1 MLLVMK
7 KILLKILVYTALFF
21 IFLLIFGKL
30 MSRKQINNTVD
41 MDPASQPVIYM
52 SIGDITYNILR
63 GYSGSRDMSYERN
76 CLTYLNDDRE
86 LPFVINTFGQKVSN
100 ASYELRNIEDGRL
113 IEDGETPLNLNMLGN
128 PEGVIVFKD
137 LMIPGAEYQLSLK
150 LGMEDGRQL
159 YYYTRVIC
167 GNYGLAYD
175 KIAYARFFHDCLFD
189 KREAEKIK
197 KHLETNSS
205 LNDNSTFAH
214 VDIHSSFSQITYGDL
229 EVSPYGE
236 PLISLKEDNGT
247 NATICI
253 DYMLRNGYGSDMTA
267 YMAHE
272 SITVRYTDKSVY
284 IMSYDRTMEQITN
297 PLNMCVNDKIVLG
310 IADENPCIME
320 SADGGCIAFV
330 SGGRLFVY
338 NEAAGK
344 LACAYSFYDYGAFDV
359 RNICGKHD
367 IRILRVSDDGNMVF
381 AVYGYMNRG
390 KHEGDVGIAIYN
402 YDDRFNEIQE
412 LLYIPYEKSADILME
427 EMSRLLYMNAADHIY
442 MTMENTVYMIDLG
455 DMTVSKTDMF
465 WSGDA
470 LQTSDDQRFI
480 VTMADMNE
488 TIRELKVTDLETEN
502 SVGISAGSGE
512 YLRFL
517 GFIGEDMIYG
527 MVRLSDVRVETSGN
541 LLLPMY
547 RICICDGSGKLIKYY
562 EKEGYFV
569 SDVTI
574 GDGQILLSRLSVDSG
589 AYQVASD
596 DTITASREDET
607 GRNFISVAV
616 IERYERYVQIQTRS
630 AIKVQSLKVTTPSE
644 IITEE
649 VNVLEPE
656 KPASVR
662 RYYVFDAEGVCGIY
676 MTEAAA
682 VEAAFTIGGTAVED
696 NGNVIWKYASRKNV
710 SQILEIK
717 GTGIDEGE
725 NALSVCMDVMMGYE
739 GIIRNSEVLLSSGAP
754 VRDIL
759 AENMD
764 NVTVLDLTGCSIDQL
779 YFYLDNDIPV
789 MAMLQGGGAIL
800 ITGHNDKELVIMD
813 PLTGDL
819 GKRDIEQMS
828 VYFENNGNQFI
839 TYAYSGSE
847 VWAQKTAA

>member
-1 MLLVMK
+1 MK

-649 VNVLEPE
+649 VSVLEPE